1 MADSEVSVKIYVEQL
16 DKLVH
21 NEANPRYIKSKKH
34 RELME
39 SLKEFPEMKLLREIV
54 VDENLVILAGDKRV
68 YALQELGYTD
78 VTIKQVFGLTEDQKR
93 EFIVKDNIHNG
104 EWDTD
109 IIANQWDVEELEN
122 WGLPKFKMPGGEE
135 KANDDGDKEY
145 KNHDVTCPNC
155 GEHFTLSNSAE

>member
-1 MADSEVSVKIYVEQL
+1 MAQKEVEVKIYVQKL

-39 SLKEFPEMKLLREIV
+39 SLKAFPEMKLLREIV
-54 VDENLVILAGDKRV
+54 VDENMLILAGDKRV
-68 YALQELGYTD
+68 YALEELGYSD
-78 VTIKQVFGLTEDQKR
+78 VTIKQVFGLSEKKKR
-93 EFIVKDNIHNG
+93 EFIAKDNIHNG

-109 IIANQWDVEELEN
+109 IIANQWDADELKG
-122 WGLPKFKMPGGEE
+122 WGVPDFKIPG
-135 KANDDGDKEY
+135 KDDKKKEDY

-155 GEHFTLSNSAE
+155 GEHFSLSDSAE